1 MKLRR
6 LVPPLI
12 LCTVIA
18 VVLSSCGGDNA
29 PPPEPAKPALGLY
42 KVGEPY
48 KIGATWFYPA
58 DDLTYNETG
67 IASVYGPDAV
77 HQKLTANGET
87 FDQTVPSA
95 AHRTLA
101 MPTVVQVTNL
111 DNGRSIQLRVNDR
124 GPMAGDRI
132 LQVSRRAAELLGFGD
147 NETAKVRVQV
157 VKLETM
163 QAQSLAKHT
172 GGEDITDG
180 APKAVPHATVA
191 AETLAPLGSDAPPQP
206 IPPAPQPPPRVVE
219 QPAPQ
224 QAAKPVVNV
233 VPVRGNHIFI
243 QAGAF
248 ASNANAMRMKDK
260 LDSLGTV
267 VVASI
272 RVNGIDL
279 YRVRLGPI
287 PSVDEADRLLAR
299 AQSAGAS
306 DAKIVVD

>member
-1 MKLRR
+1 
-6 LVPPLI
+6 
-12 LCTVIA
+12 LCTVIGF
-18 VVLSSCGGDNA
+18 VLSSCGGGNA
-29 PPPEPAKPALGLY
+29 PPPPEPAKPTIGVY

-48 KIGATWFYPA
+48 KIGGTWFYPA
-58 DDLTYNETG
+58 DDLSYDETG
-67 IASVYGPDAV
+67 IASSYGPDAV
-77 HQKLTANGET
+77 HQKLTANGESL
-87 FDQTVPSA
+87 DQGLPSG

-101 MPTVVQVTNL
+101 MPTIVQVTNL

-147 NETAKVRVQV
+147 GGTAKVRVQV

-163 QAQSLAKHT
+163 QAQSLAKHS
-172 GGEDITDG
+172 GGEDVAG
-180 APKAVPHATVA
+180 EAPPQAVPHAAVA
-191 AETLAPLGSDAPPQP
+191 AETLAPLGSDAPPRP

-219 QPAPQ
+219 APPPPQ
-224 QAAKPVVNV
+224 QAAKPVVNI
-233 VPVRGNHIFI
+233 VPVRPNRGIFI

-248 ASNANAMRMKDK
+248 ASNTNAMRMKEK

-272 RVNGIDL
+272 RVNGTDL

-287 PSVDEADRLLAR
+287 STVDEADRLLAR